1 MTLADFME
9 RLDEQ
14 QGENPMADE
23 DRFDDSW
30 ISANADRQ
38 LPTFGMWAERA
49 GVTLDELT
57 GEIRERVVGVAGV
70 IRKRIGYTHAR
81 ADHVQGELEMLA
93 CACAL
98 QFFCAGALWEQERNM
113 PDLNL
118 DSTGE
123 R

>member
-14 QGENPMADE
+14 QGNSITHRYDDAALRQRADE
-23 DRFDDSW
+23 
-30 ISANADRQ
+30 
-38 LPTFGMWAERA
+38 LTPTFRMWAERA
-49 GVTLDELT
+49 GVGFDELL
-57 GEIRERVVGVAGV
+57 GEIHDRVPGVAGM
-70 IRKRIGYTHAR
+70 IHAR
-81 ADHVQGELEMLA
+81 ISDEAEDVDVRSELEMLA